1 MRIEPVFDTSSI
13 APPPATP
20 VRLFIQEPGVKKKTN
35 KQAITGFLVSRETV
49 MLRRWEDETKNWFY
63 QTS

>member
-20 VRLFIQEPGVKKKTN
+20 LRLFLQEPGKT
-35 KQAITGFLVSRETV
+35 KQTITGFLVSRDTV
-49 MLRRWEDETKNWFY
+49 VLRRWEGETKNWFY